1 MNLFFVFFF
10 QVISG
15 ANLCIWNASTG
26 CSINPPPRSITFVL
40 LVSFIIVIFVI
51 VLDYLVGYIQEEYAA
66 KRPRLESWGLNTD
79 SWLGSVHHGRD
90 REKSS
95 VLDAVLSQGLPMT
108 HGDRGSSDLPS
119 HLKNENLEIS
129 TNEKNFISNEVF
141 NDFLSPR
148 EECIRLMMR
157 VEEFLDGDASV
168 LNNRIQK
175 ISQDAGGLSAEH
187 LAAMKALSSQLMVN
201 YDGTMKP
208 ITFRQRLFNK
218 DRQDLIE
225 KRLAAAR
232 RKALKICHSIEEM
245 EVHDN
250 NLKDIALMRKFI
262 LEQVS
267 VFYRFSLN
275 KNFMDIDGVPPEII
289 RPSVWLAAWV
299 LIVLV
304 LCFILYWIL
313 AWGVQNGGTTLDL
326 WGTNYAISIAQD
338 ILVLELGKVCI
349 IYVFAIM
356 SAKPQLQVIKR
367 VINDRALSLA
377 QDGATFNDEVS
388 VVQHFSP
395 ACRAARSSNLSN
407 LPASVILRSITDADV
422 ERCKE
427 HKNFTISRIIFYTII
442 IAALVATMSEILID
456 QLLTFVLSS
465 LLLGFL
471 LVHSKLLAISPLL
484 LICTY
489 GVFGGITL
497 YHLCVFIPSV
507 KRARQARVKKARASR
522 EFARSRPINAVDRQ
536 SNSYN
541 YGFLR
546 AIRNLGTRFL
556 EYAGYLHTIISSER
570 GETQREILRNEAVMW
585 NAMNKT
591 AAAQG
596 SVFSQRDV
604 VVRPGVSSDVPYP
617 VRRYSGGNSQE
628 YVIPPE
634 ILRMRQTGSSFNRQ
648 DNLNI
653 ELHRYTAQIFGS
665 QSDGTLRDRGMTIP
679 AVQSPRETG
688 KLAISYMA
696 NREITTDPQTA
707 LRRMLQRHLLGAES
721 YRNGEE
727 CSLLDLD
734 DASNTFISLTELTEM
749 LSWTWDTFYP
759 GGQELSSELKSEI
772 NVTFKKWREST
783 DRTVSY
789 SAKLWEGME
798 GIRGSQFSEFS
809 HWFLKACDD
818 IALHTVPS
826 KQCSHGHR
834 SSYIFESNRMEW
846 VLESESGC
854 SDTNTDTY

>member
-1 MNLFFVFFF
+1 M
-10 QVISG
+10 
-15 ANLCIWNASTG
+15 
-26 CSINPPPRSITFVL
+26 L

-168 LNNRIQK
+168 FSNRTQK

-225 KRLAAAR
+225 KRLSAAR
-232 RKALKICHSIEEM
+232 QKALKICQAIEEM

-267 VFYRFSLN
+267 VFYRFSLS
-275 KNFMDIDGVPPEII
+275 KNFMDIDGVPPETI
-289 RPSVWLAAWV
+289 RPSLWLAAWV
-299 LIVLV
+299 LIILV
-304 LCFILYWIL
+304 LCFIMYWIL
-313 AWGVQNGGTTLDL
+313 AWGVMNGGTTLDL

-407 LPASVILRSITDADV
+407 LPASAILRSITDADV

-427 HKNFTISRIIFYTII
+427 HKNFTLNRVIFYTII
-442 IAALVATMSEILID
+442 IAAIVATISEILID

-471 LVHSKLLAISPLL
+471 LIHSKLLAISPLL
-484 LICTY
+484 LICIY

-507 KRARQARVKKARASR
+507 KRARRARVKKARAAR
-522 EFARSRPINAVDRQ
+522 EFARSRPISAVDRQ

-541 YGFLR
+541 YGFMR
-546 AIRNLGTRFL
+546 AIRKLGTRFF
-556 EYAGYLHTIISSER
+556 EYAGYLHTIVSSER
-570 GETQREILRNEAVMW
+570 GETQREILRNETVMW
-585 NAMNKT
+585 GAMNKT
-591 AAAQG
+591 ASVQG
-596 SVFSQRDV
+596 SVFLQRDIV
-604 VVRPGVSSDVPYP
+604 LRPEVLEDVPVP
-617 VRRYSGGNSQE
+617 APARRYSGGNRLE
-628 YVIPPE
+628 YIIPPE
-634 ILRMRQTGSSFNRQ
+634 ILRMRQSGSSFNRQ

-665 QSDGTLRDRGMTIP
+665 QSDESLRNTRLTIP
-679 AVQSPRETG
+679 AVQLPRETG
-688 KLAISYMA
+688 KLAISYLA

-734 DASNTFISLTELTEM
+734 DASNTFISMSELTKM
-749 LSWTWDTFYP
+749 LSWTWGTFYP
-759 GGQELSSELKSEI
+759 GGQELSTELKSE
-772 NVTFKKWREST
+772 VDATFNKWRESS

-789 SAKLWEGME
+789 SAKSWEGME
-798 GIRGSQFSEFS
+798 GVRGSQFSEFS

-818 IALHTVPS
+818 IILHTVPT
-826 KQCSHGHR
+826 KQSTHGHR

-846 VLESESGC
+846 VLESESSC

>member
-1 MNLFFVFFF
+1 M
-10 QVISG
+10 
-15 ANLCIWNASTG
+15 T
-26 CSINPPPRSITFVL
+26 PPPKSITFVL
-40 LVSFIIVIFVI
+40 LVSFVIVIFVI
-51 VLDYLVGYIQEEYAA
+51 VLDYVVGYIQSEYAA

-79 SWLGSVHHGRD
+79 SWLGSVQHRRERE

-95 VLDAVLSQGLPMT
+95 VLDAALCQGLANA

-119 HLKNENLEIS
+119 HFKNENLEIS

-148 EECIRLMMR
+148 EECIRLMTR
-157 VEEFLDGDASV
+157 VEEFLDSDASV
-168 LNNRIQK
+168 LSKRIQQ

-187 LAAMKALSSQLMVN
+187 LMAMKAISSQLMVN

-208 ITFRQRLFNK
+208 ITFRQKLFYK

-225 KRLAAAR
+225 KRLIAAR
-232 RKALKICHSIEEM
+232 RKALKICQSIEEM

-267 VFYRFSLN
+267 VFYRFSLS

-289 RPSVWLAAWV
+289 RPSLWLAAW
-299 LIVLV
+299 IVIIFV
-304 LCFILYWIL
+304 LCFIVYWIF
-313 AWGVQNGGTTLDL
+313 AWGVKNGGTTLNV
-326 WGTNYAISIAQD
+326 WGTNYAISVAQD

-395 ACRAARSSNLSN
+395 ACRAARTSGLSK
-407 LPASVILRSITDADV
+407 LPASIILRSVTDADV

-427 HKNFTISRIIFYTII
+427 HKNFTISRLIFYTII

-489 GVFGGITL
+489 SVFGGITL

-507 KRARQARVKKARASR
+507 KRARQARVQRARAAR
-522 EFARSRPINAVDRQ
+522 EFARSRPMTAADRQ
-536 SNSYN
+536 SNSYY

-546 AIRNLGTRFL
+546 SISKLSARFF

-570 GETQREILRNEAVMW
+570 GETQREILRNEIVMW
-585 NAMNKT
+585 GVMNKT
-591 AAAQG
+591 ASAQG
-596 SVFSQRDV
+596 SVFLQSDV
-604 VVRPGVSSDVPYP
+604 VRSDVTQDVPAP
-617 VRRYSGGNSQE
+617 VRRYSGAGGNRIE
-628 YVIPPE
+628 YTIPPE
-634 ILRMRQTGSSFNRQ
+634 ILRMRQSGSTFNRN
-648 DNLNI
+648 DIMNI
-653 ELHRYTAQIFGS
+653 ELHRYTAHIFGS
-665 QSDGTLRDRGMTIP
+665 QSDETGRDTRLTLP
-679 AVQSPRETG
+679 AVQSPREAG
-688 KLAISYMA
+688 KLAISYIA
-696 NREITTDPQTA
+696 NMEITTNPHTA

-727 CSLLDLD
+727 CSLLDLV
-734 DASNTFISLTELTEM
+734 DASNTFISVSDLTEM
-749 LSWTWDTFYP
+749 LTWTWGTFYP
-759 GGQELSSELKSEI
+759 GGQELSIELKAE
-772 NVTFKKWREST
+772 VDATFNKWKQST

-809 HWFLKACDD
+809 VWFLKACDD
-818 IALHTVPS
+818 IELHTVPS
-826 KQCSHGHR
+826 KQSAHGHR
-834 SSYIFESNRMEW
+834 SSYIFERNRMEW
-846 VLESESGC
+846 VLESQSDC